1 MEGAYFQYSPA
12 PPEIMERVRRIE
24 AVCARH
30 GVRLP
35 TAALQFPLGHPAVA
49 SVVVGTRA
57 PAEVAMNLEVF
68 QPDVPAD
75 FWADLKAEKLLRTDA
90 PTP

>member
-1 MEGAYFQYSPA
+1 
-12 PPEIMERVRRIE
+12 MERVRRIE

-49 SVVVGTRA
+49 SVVVGMRA
-57 PAEVAMNLEVF
+57 PDEVATNIEAF
-68 QPDVPAD
+68 TPDMPAD
-75 FWADLKAEKLLRTDA
+75 FWAELKAEGLLREDA
-90 PTP
+90 PTPRLSKNSG

>member
-1 MEGAYFQYSPA
+1 MA
-12 PPEIMERVRRIE
+12 RVRKIE

-30 GVRLP
+30 DVRLP

-57 PAEVAMNLEVF
+57 PDEVAMNVEIF
-68 QPDVPAD
+68 APEVPAD
-75 FWADLKAEKLLRTDA
+75 LWAELKAEGLLREDA

>member
-1 MEGAYFQYSPA
+1 
-12 PPEIMERVRRIE
+12 MERVRRIE

-35 TAALQFPLGHPAVA
+35 NAALQFPLGHPAVA
-49 SVVVGTRA
+49 TIALGMRA
-57 PAEVAMNLEVF
+57 PEEVAQNVEIF
-68 QPDVPAD
+68 EPEIPAD
-75 FWADLKAEKLLRTDA
+75 FWAELKHEGLLRADA

>member
-1 MEGAYFQYSPA
+1 
-12 PPEIMERVRRIE
+12 VRRIE

-30 GVRLP
+30 GLRLP

-49 SVVVGTRA
+49 TVIPGTRSS
-57 PAEVAMNLEVF
+57 AEVAQNVEIFAPEVS
-68 QPDVPAD
+68 AD
-75 FWADLKAEKLLRTDA
+75 FWAELKHEGLLRPDA

>member
-1 MEGAYFQYSPA
+1 
-12 PPEIMERVRRIE
+12 MERVRRIE

-49 SVVVGTRA
+49 SVVIGTRA
-57 PAEVAMNLEVF
+57 PHEVAMNVETF
-68 QPDVPAD
+68 APDVPAD
-75 FWADLKAEKLLRTDA
+75 FWAELKAEGLLRADA

>member
-1 MEGAYFQYSPA
+1 
-12 PPEIMERVRRIE
+12 MERVRKIE

-30 GVRLP
+30 RVRLP

-49 SVVVGTRA
+49 TVIPGTRA
-57 PAEVAMNLEVF
+57 PSEVAQNLEIF
-68 QPDVPAD
+68 APTVPAD
-75 FWADLKAEKLLRTDA
+75 FWAELKQQGLLRKDA

>member
-1 MEGAYFQYSPA
+1 
-12 PPEIMERVRRIE
+12 
-24 AVCARH
+24 VCARH

-49 SVVVGTRA
+49 TVIPGTRSPEEVVQNVEIFA
-57 PAEVAMNLEVF
+57 PAI
-68 QPDVPAD
+68 PAD
-75 FWADLKAEKLLRTDA
+75 FWAELKHDELLRPDA